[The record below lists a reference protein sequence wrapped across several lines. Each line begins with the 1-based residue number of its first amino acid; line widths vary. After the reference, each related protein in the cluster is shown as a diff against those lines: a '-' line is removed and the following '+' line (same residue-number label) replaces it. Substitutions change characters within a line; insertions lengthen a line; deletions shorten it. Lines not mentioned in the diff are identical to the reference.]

1 MPSIGEDTTH
11 DGRSPI
17 VDQNLRD
24 SAPHRNI
31 PSRNGHRC
39 FSGLGVLMDGSAYRN
54 MPIGELFKILLGFAA
69 LGAIASIGVFLWS
82 IYLILSWIF

>member
-1 MPSIGEDTTH
+1 
-11 DGRSPI
+11 
-17 VDQNLRD
+17 
-24 SAPHRNI
+24 
-31 PSRNGHRC
+31 
-39 FSGLGVLMDGSAYRN
+39 MDGSAYRN